1 MIGQTIAHYR
11 IIEKLGAGGMGEVY
25 LADDT
30 KLERRVALKLLSPT
44 LRSDPDARA
53 RLLREAKTA
62 SRLNHPNILTIYA
75 VEEADG
81 YDFIVME
88 YLQGVQLSAWARE
101 SARSEKDIVGML
113 AQVASGLSRAH
124 EAGIVHRDLKP
135 DNIIV
140 DTDGRPKILDFG
152 LALLSGSARLTREQV
167 TIGTAHYM
175 SPEQVRGED
184 VDGRS
189 DIWSL
194 GAILYEM
201 LAGEVPFPGEA
212 SHAVMYSVLHEEPA
226 PLKTKRTA
234 CPPVLVDIVTR
245 CLAKD
250 RQARYPNA
258 YSLLGE
264 LQSFLSGIHTANALA
279 DPRTESRPSVAILPF
294 ANMSADPDAEYF
306 SDGLAEEIINALTK
320 FKELRVAARTSSF
333 SFKGKN
339 VDVKEIGTKLGVENI
354 LEGSVRRAGD
364 RLRIM
369 AQLINVSDGYH
380 LWSERFER
388 RLDDVFAIQ
397 DEITVAIVERLTGEL
412 LSGRLPMSTAN
423 RPDNVEAHNQ
433 YLKGIYFL
441 NQRTPDSIRR
451 AIEHF
456 QGAVT
461 LYPDYALAHAGLSH
475 SYSFAAHPAWVILP
489 QEEVLPKAKKHAQ
502 EAIRLDDHLPQ
513 GWIALGLVLSLMEW
527 DWIEA
532 ERCLKRA
539 IQLAPELS
547 LAHHT
552 YSDHLMF
559 MGLHEEAVEV
569 QRRAVS
575 LDPLSNVVRANL
587 ATRLVWA
594 GRYDDALKAAEQVIS
609 ADPSYILGYIVRAII
624 YWAQGRY
631 NDLNADMRRLASFR
645 EFYAGWSIVL
655 IGEEDPGRRRREA
668 LRLLNEVIPIHQG
681 TRPGSIAMLHLQ
693 AGQNDEALDWL
704 ERSIDQHDVTPMV
717 WNRFS
722 IFDPIRDNPRF
733 ISVMNRIAALRPPR
747 ESSATP

>member
-152 LALLSGSARLTREQV
+152 LALLSGSARLTKEQITV
-167 TIGTAHYM
+167 GTAHYM

-184 VDGRS
+184 LDGRS
-189 DIWSL
+189 DIWSF

-250 RQARYPNA
+250 RQLRYPNG

-412 LSGRLPMSTAN
+412 LSGRLPMATTH
-423 RPDNVEAHNQ
+423 RPDNPEAHNH

-441 NQRTPDSIRR
+441 NQRTPESFKR

-456 QGAVT
+456 TGAVT

-475 SYSFAAHPAWVILP
+475 SYSFAAHPAWALLSPDEVITH
-489 QEEVLPKAKKHAQ
+489 AKKHAQ
-502 EAIRLDDHLPQ
+502 EAIRLDDSLPQ
-513 GWIALGLVLSLMEW
+513 GWIAMGFALSMLEW
-527 DWIEA
+527 NWTEA
-532 ERCLKRA
+532 DRCLKRA
-539 IQLAPELS
+539 IKLAPELS

-559 MGLHEEAVEV
+559 MGLLDEAVEA
-569 QRRAVS
+569 QRKAIA
-575 LDPLSNVVRANL
+575 LDPLSSIVRLNL
-587 ATRLVWA
+587 STRLGWA
-594 GRYDDALKAAEQVIS
+594 GRLNEARAVIEDVIS
-609 ADPSYILGYIVRAII
+609 SDPSYIAAYVIRALISWASGRFADVTPDIVRTAFLRDSCPGWILVAIGGDD
-624 YWAQGRY
+624 ANQRQ
-631 NDLNADMRRLASFR
+631 
-645 EFYAGWSIVL
+645 
-655 IGEEDPGRRRREA
+655 REA
-668 LRLLNEVIPIHQG
+668 LRLLRECDPTV
-681 TRPGSIAMLHLQ
+681 RPTPPGVIAMLHLQ
-693 AGQNDEALDWL
+693 AGNKELAFDWL
-704 ERSIDQHDVTPMV
+704 EKTFERRDPTLMV
-717 WNRFS
+717 FHRLP